1 MTGEKGD
8 NYVSSISR
16 LKDLTPLEREVY
28 ELIRRSGE
36 ILTKNVPSKI
46 RGAIP
51 NLINKGLIE
60 VYKRRTSPW
69 SQKRRK
75 FLRVEEA

>member
-1 MTGEKGD
+1 MF
-8 NYVSSISR
+8 R
-16 LKDLTPLEREVY
+16 LRDLSPLEREVY

-36 ILTKNVPSKI
+36 ILTRNVPSKM
-46 RGAIP
+46 RGAVP

-69 SQKRRK
+69 SQKKTK
-75 FLRVEEA
+75 FLRVKEA